1 MPNVEKE
8 DKVIDIPTDGPG
20 AEVTLPEEPV
30 KEGAQIV
37 DVPAEKPEG
46 EVEVKDEPKK
56 EEAPKELIQETPKE
70 ETVKEEKPKQETELD
85 EYSEG
90 VKKRIAKLTK
100 RMRESERQRDEATK
114 YAQSVLRD
122 KKSLESRLTKLDTG
136 YVSEM
141 EKRLTSSLMLQ
152 RLN

>member
-30 KEGAQIV
+30 KEGAQNV
-37 DVPAEKPEG
+37 DVPEQKPEG

-56 EEAPKELIQETPKE
+56 EEAPKELIQEQPKE
-70 ETVKEEKPKQETELD
+70 ETPKQEKELD

-100 RMRESERQRDEATK
+100 RMRESERQRDEATR
-114 YAQSVLRD
+114 YAQSVL
-122 KKSLESRLTKLDTG
+122 KEQNL
-136 YVSEM
+136 
-141 EKRLTSSLMLQ
+141 
-152 RLN
+152 